1 MFLMLVTLDF
11 GCKGPFTKADTAL
24 KNGHLTLAQDLYVKY
39 FNDLDTHIVPPYQDY
54 FRIQQSLWKISWMRH
69 GNSKI
74 GGTRVPIPAMESV
87 MSLESLD

>member
-1 MFLMLVTLDF
+1 M
-11 GCKGPFTKADTAL
+11 AL
-24 KNGHLTLAQDLYVKY
+24 KTGDLTLAQDLYVKY

-54 FRIQQSLWKISWMRH
+54 FRIQQSLWKISWMRY

-74 GGTRVPIPAMESV
+74 AGTRVPIPAMESV